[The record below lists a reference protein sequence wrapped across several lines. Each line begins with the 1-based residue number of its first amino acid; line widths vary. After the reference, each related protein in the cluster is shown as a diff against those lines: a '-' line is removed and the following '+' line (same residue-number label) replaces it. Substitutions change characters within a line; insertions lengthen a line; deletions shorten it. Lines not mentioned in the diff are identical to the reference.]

1 MQEPRFVQNLFS
13 AIAPRYDLA
22 NALLSGGMDR
32 LWRRRVARIVR
43 DWRPERLLDLA
54 TGSGDIALALSR
66 SSPETE
72 VIGADFCVP
81 MLAEARRKG
90 FAPVVAADGMALPFG
105 DESFDAV
112 TIAFGLRNMASY
124 PDAVREMRRV
134 VRPGGHLLILDFR
147 IPPAPLR
154 WLYRPYLHHLL
165 PHLAGFL
172 TGEREAYQ
180 YLGESIEAFPAG
192 KEMINLL
199 SEAGWQTAAA
209 EPLTGGIVSIY
220 TAQR

>member
-32 LWRRRVARIVR
+32 LWRRRLARIVR
-43 DWRPERLLDLA
+43 DWQPATLLDLA
-54 TGSGDIALALSR
+54 TGSGDVALALSR
-66 SSPETE
+66 SCPATRI
-72 VIGADFCVP
+72 IGADFCVP

-90 FAPVVAADGMALPFG
+90 FTAVIAADGMALPFE

-134 VRPGGHLLILDFR
+134 VRPGGHLLILDFC

-154 WLYRPYLHHLL
+154 WLYRPYLHHVL

-192 KEMINLL
+192 KRMTDLL
-199 SEAGWQTAAA
+199 AQAGWQTPAA

-220 TAQR
+220 TAVR